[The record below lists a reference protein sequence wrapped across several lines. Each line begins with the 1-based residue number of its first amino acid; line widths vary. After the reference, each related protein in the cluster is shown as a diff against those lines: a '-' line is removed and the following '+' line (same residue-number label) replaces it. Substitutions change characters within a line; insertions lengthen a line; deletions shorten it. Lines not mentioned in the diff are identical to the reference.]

1 MAAKRLLLL
10 LALTL
15 LVLSATTVGVSA
27 QTSTPGDETQVKV
40 TISGPENGDSAG
52 LGGTGWLV
60 DLRLDFNATLDQT
73 GFNGFALTGPG
84 GHADIAPFA
93 AGFAPGKAGK
103 MPGLV
108 VLISTSSVGAG
119 QGQNLAGLFNLTGV
133 TDLDSSVPTSQ
144 LRDTWIITQPAFG
157 VDTPSTVLAAVVA
170 DLDGNGMF
178 DDAPNV
184 VVDANGDGVIDEADL
199 TAIGLASN
207 IAKADFF
214 INP

>member
-52 LGGTGWLV
+52 LSGTGWLV

-84 GHADIAPFA
+84 GHTDIAPFA